1 MQATTATRT
10 TARGREEF
18 TEVNLSEKTPLRVQP
33 CRDRRSR
40 HPRHR
45 HCESATTKR
54 PTRGTLRCVSSGS
67 RVRTPPT
74 LEEVAARAG
83 VSRATASR
91 VLRGE
96 TNVSEQAKTSVLAA
110 AQEISY
116 MPNRAA
122 RSLVTGRSDSIA
134 FLVDESEERMF
145 SDPFFLGMLR
155 SAQVAVADVGLQLV
169 FSVTSR
175 PEDHERFISYA
186 AGGHVDGVLL
196 LSLHGRGKLPQRLE
210 ALGVPTVLSGRP
222 LGGARKLFYVDAD
235 NVGGGRIAT
244 EFLLSSGRKV
254 VATVTGPQDMCAGQD
269 RLTGYREALE
279 AAGRKVDAGLIGQ
292 GEFTASS
299 GFEATERLLREHP
312 EIDAVFA
319 ASDLTA
325 IGVMRAIEAAGRS
338 VGDDVAVVGFDDIA
352 EASQSHPALTTV
364 RQPISDLGT
373 MMTQRLLERIGGTT
387 PPRATIL
394 PVELVRRQSA

>member
-1 MQATTATRT
+1 M
-10 TARGREEF
+10 
-18 TEVNLSEKTPLRVQP
+18 
-33 CRDRRSR
+33 
-40 HPRHR
+40 
-45 HCESATTKR
+45 
-54 PTRGTLRCVSSGS
+54 
-67 RVRTPPT
+67 RTPPT

-96 TNVSEQAKTSVLAA
+96 SNVSEKAKASVLGA

-134 FLVDESEERMF
+134 FLVDETEERMF
-145 SDPFFLGMLR
+145 ADPFFLGMLR
-155 SAQVAVADVGLQLV
+155 SAQAAVADSGLQLV

-210 ALGVPTVLSGRP
+210 ELGVPTVLSGRP
-222 LGGARKLFYVDAD
+222 LGGARTLFYVDAD
-235 NVGGGRIAT
+235 NAGGGRLAT
-244 EFLLSSGRKV
+244 EHLLASGRSV
-254 VATVTGPQDMCAGQD
+254 VATVTGPLDMCAGQD
-269 RLTGYREALE
+269 RLDGYRQAFEGSGKTLDE
-279 AAGRKVDAGLIGQ
+279 TLIAH
-292 GEFTASS
+292 GEFTAES
-299 GFEATERLLREHP
+299 GFEAMSALLERHP
-312 EIDAVFA
+312 DIDAVFA

-325 IGVMRAIEAAGRS
+325 MGVMRAIQASGRT
-338 VGDDVAVVGFDDIA
+338 VGTDVAVIGFDDIG
-352 EASQSHPALTTV
+352 EASQSQPALTTI
-364 RQPISDLGT
+364 RQPIADLGT
-373 MMTQRLLERIGGTT
+373 MMTQRLLERIGGAT
-387 PPRATIL
+387 PPRATVL